1 VLASDFS
8 SGAGQRKI
16 DFGASE
22 RSCDR
27 VGGAGLGAAV
37 SLGAPRGIYNT
48 AVAGLTPAI
57 DGFLDVDAAREAC
70 PRGRPKGRTGAGTT
84 WRRKTT

>member
-1 VLASDFS
+1 LVLASDFS

-37 SLGAPRGIYNT
+37 SLGAP
-48 AVAGLTPAI
+48 
-57 DGFLDVDAAREAC
+57 
-70 PRGRPKGRTGAGTT
+70 
-84 WRRKTT
+84 